1 MLLGFSPKNY
11 HPSSSADVIYT
22 VADSGGS
29 GNVFEFL
36 LGSAAAAIHNMSKG
50 VMG

>member
-1 MLLGFSPKNY
+1 MPGFSPKNY
-11 HPSSSADVIYT
+11 HPSASADVIYT

-29 GNVFEFL
+29 GYVLEFL
-36 LGSAAAAIHNMSKG
+36 GSAAAIHNMSKV